1 MSELIILLG
10 VRRAGKTNYAQ
21 KIEKDKE
28 YEFIDFDQGYN
39 STGEE
44 DFFKFIDSLADKLN
58 QDKDKNFIMDGYT
71 YFDKDINF
79 KYLKKKLKF
88 HEIRPIVIFE
98 NYEVIMSRGKGGAIR
113 RHTKE
118 EIINEYKIF
127 QKRYSVEEFLR
138 GSDYNR
144 IETYGEV
151 MRIVTGVTEQ
161 DVKDFLKKRKIE
173 YPRNYHTIELP
184 FGHKI
189 QGYNANFEHKS
200 WERIKDII
208 DYKGK
213 SVADVGCFQGFFCF
227 KIKEKGARN
236 VVGLDNSGEAID
248 IGKEI
253 AYLKGLDIWF
263 ECFNLETQ
271 EIPGEYDIILLM
283 NISHH
288 LKNPANAFRKVFSKA
303 KSVITEVHFAQERP
317 IWNIVSKEEIIEI
330 AKEQDHKL
338 IKEIDSARPNR
349 KIMLFSN
356 RKV

>member
-1 MSELIILLG
+1 MSEIIILLG
-10 VRRAGKTNYAQ
+10 VRRAGKTKYAY

-28 YEFIDFDQGYN
+28 YEFIDFDQEYN

-44 DFFKFIDSLADKLN
+44 DFFKFIDLLADKLN
-58 QDKDKNFIMDGYT
+58 QNKDKNFVMDGYT
-71 YFDKDINF
+71 FFDKDINF

-88 HEIRPIVIFE
+88 HKIRPIVIFE

-118 EIINEYKIF
+118 EIINGYRSFPKN
-127 QKRYSVEEFLR
+127 YNVEEFLR

-173 YPRNYHTIELP
+173 YPKNYQTIELP

-189 QGYNANFEHKS
+189 QGYNADFEHKS

-208 DYKGK
+208 DYKAK
-213 SVADVGCFQGFFCF
+213 SVSDIGCYHGFFCF
-227 KIKEKGARN
+227 KIKEKGAKN

-248 IGKEI
+248 IAREI

-271 EIPGEYDIILLM
+271 EIPGEEYDIILFM

-288 LKNPANAFRKVFSKA
+288 LKDPANAFRKVFSKT
-303 KSVITEVHFAQERP
+303 KNVITEVHLVKDNP
-317 IWNIVSKEEIIEI
+317 KWTIISKEEIIKI
-330 AKEQDHKL
+330 AKEYDHKL
-338 IKEIDSARPNR
+338 IKEVESARPNR
-349 KIMLFSN
+349 KTMLFG
-356 RKV
+356 RGK